1 MSVELRISFDGTTPG
16 LKEHRLSLV
25 AFAKPLQHL
34 VAAIRRT
41 ASAIVASGSEDPA
54 YGSRG
59 GKLADPAK
67 LIDLELVAIEKGS
80 AAPYFVCT
88 ARSPGLPQ
96 LAIRGLG
103 TPANDL
109 AEMSVDRFLRD
120 IEAEGS
126 GKRQSHSVRRFL
138 KSIPEGVTSQ
148 RYVASSGGRMIREV
162 RVATVNLAKALN
174 PLPRLV
180 QITGDVIGVGFEPGQ
195 SFVVLKSGT
204 RSIKCTATTPQVEA
218 ALHLRAD
225 RITAA
230 VLEGERPVLLWIRGA
245 EVSAPVPALGET
257 IEHLHTDWANTLKVL
272 AQ

>member
-1 MSVELRISFDGTTPG
+1 MSIELRICFDGTTPG

-25 AFAKPLQHL
+25 AFAMPLQLL
-34 VAAIRRT
+34 VAALRRT
-41 ASAIVASGSEDPA
+41 ASAVIASGNEDPA

-88 ARSPGLPQ
+88 ARPPGLQQ
-96 LAIRGLG
+96 LAIPGLVA
-103 TPANDL
+103 PANDL
-109 AEMSVDRFLRD
+109 AEISVDRFLRD
-120 IEAEGS
+120 LEAESS

-138 KSIPEGVTSQ
+138 QSIPDSVTSQ
-148 RYVASSGGRMIREV
+148 RYVARSGGRMIREV
-162 RVATVNLAKALN
+162 HVATVNIAKATTAR
-174 PLPRLV
+174 PRLT

-204 RSIKCTATTPQVEA
+204 RSIKCIATAAQVEA
-218 ALHLRAD
+218 ALNLRAAPT
-225 RITAA
+225 TAA
-230 VLEGERPVLLWIRGA
+230 VLEGEKPVLIWIRSA
-245 EVSAPVPALGET
+245 ESSALVPALSDT
-257 IEHLHTDWANTLKVL
+257 VEHLHTDWANTLKVL